1 MNSTNNKVKEK
12 NKLFNW
18 GMFITLLVN
27 TILGVGGWYAVN
39 CLNKSRDIENKKREI
54 KIEYLIKAYRSIQE
68 CSGYPIMALTQA
80 SEKDIKR
87 TEALEQ
93 AMTDIQLFGSIY
105 QVREAREVCKKVEQT
120 MNDSGSRK
128 FEWNADELLLD
139 IRRELRKELLLEE
152 TDPKEDKQEGIRKI
166 RWSKKL
172 EDFLATKINQIP

>member
-18 GMFITLLVN
+18 GMFITLLAN
-27 TILGVGGWYAVN
+27 TMLGIGGWYVVDR
-39 CLNKSRDIENKKREI
+39 LNKSRDIENKKREI

-87 TEALEQ
+87 TEDLEQ

-128 FEWNADELLLD
+128 FEWKADELLLD

-152 TDPKEDKQEGIRKI
+152 IDPKEDKQEGIRKI
-166 RWSKKL
+166 RWSKIM
-172 EDFLATKINQIP
+172 EDSLAREKNQIP

>member
-1 MNSTNNKVKEK
+1 
-12 NKLFNW
+12 
-18 GMFITLLVN
+18 
-27 TILGVGGWYAVN
+27 
-39 CLNKSRDIENKKREI
+39 
-54 KIEYLIKAYRSIQE
+54 
-68 CSGYPIMALTQA
+68 MALTQA

-87 TEALEQ
+87 TEDLEQ

-152 TDPKEDKQEGIRKI
+152 IDPKEDKQEGIRKI
-166 RWSKKL
+166 RWSKIM
-172 EDFLATKINQIP
+172 EDSLAREKNQIP